1 DGKEIDIEFY
11 VNNQFATLFFAT
23 LSVFLTYGEDLFHVQ
38 SSGGD
43 RTVEGADVLVA
54 MYSERD
60 SFAVYLLKRH
70 QINRLTLT

>member
-1 DGKEIDIEFY
+1 
-11 VNNQFATLFFAT
+11 
-23 LSVFLTYGEDLFHVQ
+23 VQ

-60 SFAVYLLKRH
+60 SFAVYF
-70 QINRLTLT
+70 